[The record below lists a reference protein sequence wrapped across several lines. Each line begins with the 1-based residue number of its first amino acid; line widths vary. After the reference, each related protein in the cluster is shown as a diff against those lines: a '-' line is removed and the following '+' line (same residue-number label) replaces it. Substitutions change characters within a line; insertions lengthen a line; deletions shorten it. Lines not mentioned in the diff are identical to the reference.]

1 MNMNFNFKNFEPSD
15 HLREYAKGR
24 FGKIAKYVPNPD
36 NADLQVNLE
45 VEKFRHRADVVLTGD
60 NLRLSANEQSEDMY
74 STVDL
79 LLDKLEAQVRRVRDK
94 GKKVRK
100 KGGPGRFD
108 VISFSDETE
117 LKGQTPTIVRSDR
130 FSPKPMGVDEA
141 AMQLDSLE
149 DDFLVFLNAETE
161 RVNVIYHRKNG
172 DFGLIDPGI

>member
-1 MNMNFNFKNFEPSD
+1 MNMTFNFKNFEPSD

-24 FGKIAKYVPNPD
+24 FGKLAKYVPNPD
-36 NADLQVNLE
+36 NVDIQVNLE

-79 LLDKLEAQVRRVRDK
+79 LLDKIEAQVRRLRDK
-94 GKKVRK
+94 GKKGRK
-100 KGGPGRFD
+100 KGGAGKIDLDTPAEEG
-108 VISFSDETE
+108 EP
-117 LKGQTPTIVRSDR
+117 KGPLPNIVRSDR
-130 FSPKPMGVDEA
+130 FSPKPMSVDEA
-141 AMQLDSLE
+141 AMQLANRE

-161 RVNVIYHRKNG
+161 RVNVIYHRKDG